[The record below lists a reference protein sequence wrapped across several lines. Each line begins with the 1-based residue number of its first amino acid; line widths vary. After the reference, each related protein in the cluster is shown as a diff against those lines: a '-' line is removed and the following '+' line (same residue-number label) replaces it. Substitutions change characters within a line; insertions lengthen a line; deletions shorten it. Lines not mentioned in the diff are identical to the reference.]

1 MQQGMG
7 PLMKVLAGL
16 CLLACFAGCAFGQD
30 EGELT
35 AKKRLLPGV
44 GPGLRAVKRGADGNY
59 YVLSAPGSSA
69 SVFDAA
75 GRVGQAFGMGGAPF
89 GVSFFK
95 GCGLSPYADS
105 LLFALACTE
114 LLMAWRNSML
124 VLVWYPRP

>member
-1 MQQGMG
+1 MTMTNQSCWAEITE
-7 PLMKVLAGL
+7 P
-16 CLLACFAGCAFGQD
+16 
-30 EGELT
+30 
-35 AKKRLLPGV
+35 
-44 GPGLRAVKRGADGNY
+44 RAT
-59 YVLSAPGSSA
+59 
-69 SVFDAA
+69 
-75 GRVGQAFGMGGAPF
+75 RVGQAFDMGGAPF

>member
-1 MQQGMG
+1 MRKL
-7 PLMKVLAGL
+7 PVCPHISSDSISSGL
-16 CLLACFAGCAFGQD
+16 LFLL
-30 EGELT
+30 
-35 AKKRLLPGV
+35 R
-44 GPGLRAVKRGADGNY
+44 
-59 YVLSAPGSSA
+59 
-69 SVFDAA
+69 
-75 GRVGQAFGMGGAPF
+75 RVGQAFDMGGAPF